1 VFNIPLKLR
10 WVYKHLTYAELT
22 SGCAFEISMA
32 DILGED
38 KQQDRFLDFYTKNG
52 IKLALKKYGMV
63 NKLREKGFNYIDVKI
78 GKREDGSDYLV
89 IFEPPFKKDRFIAE
103 LVVRKTSFK
112 DIFPVL
118 KIEWLCLQN
127 IHGNFS
133 KEKPRLP
140 GQNFPGLGL
149 GKEALQ
155 LIMLMGIR
163 LKFHAL
169 LNSPQYFHNAYI
181 YSVAFYFDNPRDFGR
196 LKALER
202 LMKEEGLTL
211 SQFAWAMEEG
221 RVYKK
226 GEKKPY
232 KWEPAI
238 QILPLRT
245 YLENRYGTEDYWHIV
260 KKYSERYEFFL
271 KKG

>member
-1 VFNIPLKLR
+1 MFNIPLKFR

-22 SGCAFEISMA
+22 SGCAFELSLG
-32 DILGED
+32 DIFGE
-38 KQQDRFLDFYTKNG
+38 KKEERFLNFYTKNG

-63 NKLREKGFNYIDVKI
+63 NKLREKGFNEIDVKI

-89 IFEPPFKKDRFIAE
+89 VFEPPFKKGKFIAE

-127 IHGNFS
+127 IKGKFTP
-133 KEKPRLP
+133 EKPRLP
-140 GQNFPGLGL
+140 GQNYPGLGL

-163 LKFHAL
+163 LKYHAL
-169 LNSPQYFHNAYI
+169 LNTPQHFHNAYI
-181 YSVAFYFDNPRDFGR
+181 YSVAFYFDNPEDFGK
-196 LKALER
+196 LKALEK
-202 LMKEEGLTL
+202 LMKSENMSLAE
-211 SQFAWAMEEG
+211 FAWAMEDGKVFKEG
-221 RVYKK
+221 
-226 GEKKPY
+226 EDKPF
-232 KWEPAI
+232 KWEPAT

-245 YLENRYGTEDYWHIV
+245 YLEKRYNNPDYWEKV
-260 KKYSERYEFFL
+260 EFYSQKYSFFL
-271 KKG
+271 KKE

>member
-1 VFNIPLKLR
+1 MFNIPLKFR

-22 SGCAFEISMA
+22 SGCAYELSFSDIFE
-32 DILGED
+32 E
-38 KQQDRFLDFYTKNG
+38 KREERFLDFYTKNG
-52 IKLALKKYGMV
+52 IKLALKRYGMV
-63 NKLREKGFNYIDVKI
+63 NKLREKGFNEIDVKI

-89 IFEPPFKKDRFIAE
+89 VYEPPFRKDRFIAE
-103 LVVRKTSFK
+103 LVVRKTSFN

-127 IHGNFS
+127 IKGKFTE
-133 KEKPRLP
+133 EKPRLP
-140 GQNFPGLGL
+140 GQNYPGLGM

-169 LNSPQYFHNAYI
+169 LNNPEHFHNAYI
-181 YSVAFYFDNPRDFGR
+181 YSVAFYFDNPEDFGR

-202 LMKEEGLTL
+202 LMKEEKMTL
-211 SQFAWAMEEG
+211 SQFAWAFEEG
-221 RVYKK
+221 KVFKE
-226 GEKKPY
+226 GEDKPY
-232 KWEPAI
+232 KWESAI

-245 YLENRYGTEDYWHIV
+245 YLEKRYNTEEYWGKVEHFSQ
-260 KKYSERYEFFL
+260 KYRFFL
-271 KKG
+271 KKE

>member
-1 VFNIPLKLR
+1 MFNIPLKFR
-10 WVYKHLTYAELT
+10 WVYKHLTRAELT
-22 SGCAFEISMA
+22 SGSAYDLSFSDLFE
-32 DILGED
+32 E
-38 KQQDRFLDFYTKNG
+38 KKEERFLDFYTKNG
-52 IKLALKKYGMV
+52 LKLALKRYGMV
-63 NKLREKGFNYIDVKI
+63 NLLRQKGFNEIDVKI

-89 IFEPPFKKDRFIAE
+89 VFEPPFNKERFIAE

-118 KIEWLCLQN
+118 KVEWLCLQN
-127 IHGNFS
+127 IKGHFT

-140 GQNFPGLGL
+140 GQNYPGLGL

-169 LNSPQYFHNAYI
+169 LNNPEYFHNAYI
-181 YSVAFYFDNPRDFGR
+181 YSVAFYFENPEDFGR

-202 LMKEEGLTL
+202 LMKKEDMSL
-211 SQFAWAMEEG
+211 SEFAWAMEDGKIYKEG
-221 RVYKK
+221 
-226 GEKKPY
+226 ESKPY

-245 YLENRYGTEDYWHIV
+245 YLEKRYNTEEYWNKV
-260 KKYSERYEFFL
+260 KLYSEKFNFFL
-271 KKG
+271 KKE